1 VRETRLARQA
11 SPRQEL
17 QATRS
22 AGQHDSAVHVIRR
35 VASDRQA
42 LIQFVSYASIGGFVQ
57 IVDIGSFRTLLIAHA
72 VPEIAATIAGAIA
85 MVVHFSLNKYVNFRN
100 HDRPVYRQAG
110 TYLAVGVVWWVVT
123 LAIIATLTR
132 IFGVP
137 PLYAKLV
144 AVAVNFPVG
153 YLAHRYLTFGK
164 GIRQTYRGW
173 RDQQRAKG

>member
-1 VRETRLARQA
+1 
-11 SPRQEL
+11 L
-17 QATRS
+17 QARRG
-22 AGQHDSAVHVIRR
+22 AVQHHSAVHVIRR
-35 VASDRQA
+35 VTSDRHN
-42 LIQFVSYASIGGFVQ
+42 LIQFFTYASIGGFVQ
-57 IVDIGSFRTLLIAHA
+57 VVDIGLFRALVSARA
-72 VPEIAATIAGAIA
+72 VPEIAATVAGAIA

-110 TYLAVGVVWWVVT
+110 TYLAVGLVWWIVT

-153 YLAHRYLTFGK
+153 YVAHRYLTFGQ
-164 GIRQTYRGW
+164 GIRQTFRVW
-173 RDQQRAKG
+173 REQQRAKG